1 MIQSTK
7 GKLIKQVLTGSPGK
21 GFPVKVFNFVLRKV
35 AMIEVAA
42 ALEDLRKSP
51 ANHLEK
57 LSGGRAGQYSI
68 RIDMKWRICF
78 TWGQNGPENLEITD
92 YHD

>member
-21 GFPVKVFNFVLRKV
+21 GFPGNVFNVALRKV
-35 AMIEVAA
+35 AMIDAAA
-42 ALEDLRKSP
+42 ALEDLRVPP

-57 LSGGRAGQYSI
+57 LSGDRAGQHSI
-68 RIDMKWRICF
+68 RINKQWRICF